1 MAKNI
6 GSIVDRYSEGIPGDP
21 REQLRGV
28 SMKIG
33 LQYMIML
40 EALAEH
46 IGKKKTPLM
55 GEIAEAAIQEVY
67 DGLRDEMDEQLVDYT
82 EQKIA
87 EEVMHV

>member
-6 GSIVDRYSEGIPGDP
+6 GPIVDRYSKDLPGDP

-28 SMKIG
+28 SIKID

-55 GEIAEAAIQEVY
+55 GEIAEAAVQEVY
-67 DGLRDEMDEQLVDYT
+67 DGLRDEMDKQLVDYT
-82 EQKIA
+82 ERKIS
-87 EEVMHV
+87 EDVIHV